1 MSRSPFFL
9 LPLSSGVDP
18 DFYASVPYSLLDSRL
33 LKSPHALW
41 GMLPTSHL
49 SNADAAD
56 DTFGHPLL
64 RRLTGSCDA
73 ISGDTSVRLQPR
85 MFVLDTD
92 LRKHEEG
99 ENLTSALYPHR
110 MAGLNMVSGTSH
122 VDKHGSSGCDYFR
135 RGGSGVATPER
146 ARRVASR
153 SSFVA
158 PASPVLLLL
167 LLDPY
172 SPKQLRSCLHRLF
185 LSLLT
190 DSRFKSRFAAALGAV
205 AYRPTSTL
213 FCAGIGTEADTLLGF
228 TVQLFTTGSLVKALG
243 NLDATKAL
251 LSRED
256 RPANE
261 AEGSCISA
269 LPIAHSVVRSIHSN
283 ILGATK
289 EVSVVVRNSLN
300 GSDGGQPAPN
310 DRSRPGGSLGA
321 RSATPPTLVYQF
333 GSEHPLS
340 TRLPGS
346 PDDKFIDSRCMKHK
360 RLPHLLRDLEYIY
373 ETVPRRLPPR
383 RRPGGP
389 IPRILF
395 QGIPPRLIIRC
406 TPCRD
411 GLRDVAAG
419 EDGWRKAG
427 LAAAVWRK

>member
-1 MSRSPFFL
+1 MVRPQDNALLERHGRGLVGRRRAGVEEEAGRLTAAPGELVSDARGGTGAVPPGHVAGVGGIQSVRRRNGRVRTTRGTRRLLSSREERISRSPFFL
-9 LPLSSGVDP
+9 LLLSSGVDP

-33 LKSPHALW
+33 LKLPHALW

-56 DTFGHPLL
+56 DTFGHPFL
-64 RRLTGSCDA
+64 RRLEGSCDA

-99 ENLTSALYPHR
+99 KNLTSALYPHR

-122 VDKHGSSGCDYFR
+122 VDEHGSSGCNYFR
-135 RGGSGVATPER
+135 RRGSGVATPER

-213 FCAGIGTEADTLLGF
+213 F
-228 TVQLFTTGSLVKALG
+228 
-243 NLDATKAL
+243 
-251 LSRED
+251 
-256 RPANE
+256 
-261 AEGSCISA
+261 
-269 LPIAHSVVRSIHSN
+269 
-283 ILGATK
+283 
-289 EVSVVVRNSLN
+289 
-300 GSDGGQPAPN
+300 
-310 DRSRPGGSLGA
+310 
-321 RSATPPTLVYQF
+321 
-333 GSEHPLS
+333 
-340 TRLPGS
+340 
-346 PDDKFIDSRCMKHK
+346 
-360 RLPHLLRDLEYIY
+360 
-373 ETVPRRLPPR
+373 
-383 RRPGGP
+383 
-389 IPRILF
+389 
-395 QGIPPRLIIRC
+395 
-406 TPCRD
+406 
-411 GLRDVAAG
+411 
-419 EDGWRKAG
+419 
-427 LAAAVWRK
+427 

>member
-1 MSRSPFFL
+1 
-9 LPLSSGVDP
+9 
-18 DFYASVPYSLLDSRL
+18 
-33 LKSPHALW
+33 
-41 GMLPTSHL
+41 MLPTSHL

-64 RRLTGSCDA
+64 RRLAGSCDA

-92 LRKHEEG
+92 LRTHEEG

-122 VDKHGSSGCDYFR
+122 VDEHGSSGCDYFR

-251 LSRED
+251 LSCKD

-283 ILGATK
+283 ILGAMARR
-289 EVSVVVRNSLN
+289 VASRSSCVPCPPPPV
-300 GSDGGQPAPN
+300 DGPVLAQ
-310 DRSRPGGSLGA
+310 
-321 RSATPPTLVYQF
+321 
-333 GSEHPLS
+333 
-340 TRLPGS
+340 
-346 PDDKFIDSRCMKHK
+346 
-360 RLPHLLRDLEYIY
+360 
-373 ETVPRRLPPR
+373 
-383 RRPGGP
+383 
-389 IPRILF
+389 
-395 QGIPPRLIIRC
+395 
-406 TPCRD
+406 
-411 GLRDVAAG
+411 
-419 EDGWRKAG
+419 
-427 LAAAVWRK
+427 AAA